1 MLVDKHFF
9 TNRQARKAEIQLVPN
24 ASSSLV
30 KIGINNA
37 RWVVYVDANIQ
48 ETTVNFPKVMQ

>member
-37 RWVVYVDANIQ
+37 RWVVYVDANI
-48 ETTVNFPKVMQ
+48 